1 MHDVGLLKEHQYA
14 QEGNNNKNKFCALFS
29 PQLLMTSRVTAAVLI
44 CTQLFPTGSGKSC
57 LLFAV
62 LAELCPYS
70 VLFISPPCWRLLE
83 LDIMGIY
90 RS

>member
-14 QEGNNNKNKFCALFS
+14 QEGNNNKNKFSALFS
-29 PQLLMTSRVTAAVLI
+29 LQLLMTSRVTAAVLI

-57 LLFAV
+57 SLFAV

-70 VLFISPPCWRLLE
+70 VMFIFPPWLLE
-83 LDIMGIY
+83 LGID
-90 RS
+90 